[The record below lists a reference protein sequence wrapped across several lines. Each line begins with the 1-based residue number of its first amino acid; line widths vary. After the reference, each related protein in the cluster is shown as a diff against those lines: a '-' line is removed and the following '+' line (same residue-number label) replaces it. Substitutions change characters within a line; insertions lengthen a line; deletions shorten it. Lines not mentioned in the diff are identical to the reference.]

1 MKEFALVTGCGERA
15 MKALVVVVPLLFAS
29 TSFASVDIAGHW
41 RSFRHEERL
50 VRGDGPDLGDYT
62 GLPINAAARQKAD
75 AWDATI
81 LSVPERQTTPHPVT
95 YAMNG
100 PRPDMRIE
108 ELIDPE
114 TQILKAYRI
123 SGLYQRADERMI
135 WMDGRPHPSDLAEH
149 TWTGFSTGR
158 WEGNVLVVKTT
169 HIKMGFIQR
178 NGVPSSPYATLE
190 EHFVRHGDQLMSL
203 FIVHDPIYLD
213 EPLVRS
219 ANWKWSPNLRIPAR
233 TRAEPAEEFGVMER
247 GRIPHWPLGTVHDE
261 FGKRFGIPLE
271 ATFGGAQTMYPE
283 YARSPATSTSPVA
296 QKAKAPNPAPAQ
308 QALEI
313 MHVQG
318 NVHVLAGAGALITVQ
333 VGEDGLLLVDSGDG
347 TKNEALL
354 KELRELSPAR
364 INHIINTSAYA
375 AHIGGNAALA
385 ADEPEKTLL
394 PDGSTGGSL
403 AQQKAFIMRGQGAVV
418 RSHENAATEMGRVTP
433 GVPAIDRTLLPNR
446 TFFTER
452 QLFAYN
458 DEPIEMIHVPNAI
471 TTGDVIVLFRKSD
484 VISAGELFSTV
495 SYPVIDPKRGGS
507 LKGVLEG
514 LNMLIDIAVPLINQE
529 GGTRIIPARGRISN
543 EMDVVEYR
551 DMATIVHDRIQ
562 KMVADG
568 MTLQQVKNAKPT
580 LDYDGI
586 YDHPIPGSNWNAE
599 KFVEAAYLELKA
611 EAQK

>member
-1 MKEFALVTGCGERA
+1 MKEFALVKVSGERA
-15 MKALVVVVPLLFAS
+15 VKALVVVVPMLLAS
-29 TSFASVDIAGHW
+29 TAFASVDITGRW
-41 RSFRHEERL
+41 QSFRHEERL

-62 GLPINAAARQKAD
+62 GLPINAAARQKAE

-81 LSVPERQTTPHPVT
+81 LSVPERQTTPHPMT

-100 PRPDMRIE
+100 PRPNIRIE

-114 TQILKAYRI
+114 TQLIKAYRI
-123 SGLYQRADERMI
+123 SGLYQRAAERMI

-158 WEGNVLVVKTT
+158 WEGNVLIVKTT

-190 EHFVRHGDQLMSL
+190 EHFVRHGNQLMAL
-203 FIVHDPIYLD
+203 FIVNDPIYLD

-219 ANWKWSPNLRIPAR
+219 ANWKWAPTVRIDAR
-233 TRAEPAEEFGVMER
+233 TRAEPADEFGVSER
-247 GRIPHWPLGTVHDE
+247 GRIPSWPLGTVHDE

-283 YARSPATSTSPVA
+283 YARSPATSTSPVPP
-296 QKAKAPNPAPAQ
+296 KPKAPNAVAP
-308 QALEI
+308 QAMEV

-318 NVHVLAGAGALITVQ
+318 NVYVLAGAGALITVQ
-333 VGEDGLLLVDSGDG
+333 VGDDGLLLVDSGDG
-347 TKNEALL
+347 TKNAALL
-354 KELRELSPAR
+354 KELQTLSPAR
-364 INHIINTSAYA
+364 INHIINTSSGA

-385 ADEPEKTLL
+385 ADETEKNLL

-418 RSHENAATEMGRVTP
+418 RSHENVATEMGRVTP
-433 GVPAIDRTLLPNR
+433 GVPPTDRTLVPNR

-458 DEPIEMIHVPNAI
+458 DEPVEMIHVPSAI

-484 VISAGELFSTV
+484 VISTGELFSTV
-495 SYPVIDPKRGGS
+495 SYPVIDPKKGGS
-507 LKGVLEG
+507 LKGELEG

-529 GGTRIIPARGRISN
+529 GGTRIIPARGRICN

-551 DMATIVHDRIQ
+551 DMVTIVHDRIQ

-599 KFVEAAYLELKA
+599 KFVEAAYQELKA
-611 EAQK
+611 ESGK

>member
-1 MKEFALVTGCGERA
+1 MKAFALL
-15 MKALVVVVPLLFAS
+15 MPLLISSA
-29 TSFASVDIAGHW
+29 SFASVDIAGHW

-62 GLPINAAARQKAD
+62 GLPINAAARQKAE

-100 PRPDMRIE
+100 PRPDLRIE

-123 SGLYQRADERMI
+123 SGLYQRADERTI

-149 TWTGFSTGR
+149 TFTGFSTGR

-178 NGVPSSPYATLE
+178 NGVPSSPSATLE

-203 FIVHDPIYLD
+203 FIVHDPVYLD

-219 ANWKWSPNLRIPAR
+219 ANWKLAPALRIPAR

-261 FGKRFGIPLE
+261 FGKRFGISLE

-283 YARSPATSTSPVA
+283 WARSPATSTSPVPPKP
-296 QKAKAPNPAPAQ
+296 KATSAVVPP
-308 QALEI
+308 QALEVL
-313 MHVQG
+313 HVQG

-347 TKNEALL
+347 KQNAAVL
-354 KELRELSPAR
+354 KELQKLSREK
-364 INHIINTSAYA
+364 INHIINTSSDT

-403 AQQKAFIMRGQGAVV
+403 AQQKAFIMRGEGAVT
-418 RSHENAATEMGRVTP
+418 RSHENAATQMGRVTP
-433 GVPAIDRTLLPNR
+433 GAPPTDRALLPNR

-458 DEPIEMIHVPNAI
+458 NEPIEMIHVPNAI

-484 VISAGELFSTV
+484 VISTGELFSTM

-514 LNMLIDIAVPLINQE
+514 LNLVIDIAVPLINQE
-529 GGTRIIPARGRISN
+529 GGTRIIPARGRICN

-551 DMATIVHDRIQ
+551 DMVTIVHDRIQ

-586 YDHPIPGSNWNAE
+586 YNHPIPGSNWNAE
-599 KFVEAAYLELKA
+599 RFVEAAYLELKA
-611 EAQK
+611 EAGK

>member
-1 MKEFALVTGCGERA
+1 MKHFISVPGCGERA
-15 MKALVVVVPLLFAS
+15 MKAFGVLVSLLFAS
-29 TSFASVDIAGHW
+29 ASFASVDIAGHW

-62 GLPINAAARQKAD
+62 GLPINAAARQKAE

-100 PRPDMRIE
+100 PRPDFRIE

-149 TWTGFSTGR
+149 TWTGFSTGH
-158 WEGNVLVVKTT
+158 WEGNVLIVNTT

-190 EHFVRHGDQLMSL
+190 EHFVRHGDQLMAL
-203 FIVHDPIYLD
+203 FIVNDPIYLD

-219 ANWKWSPNLRIPAR
+219 ANWKWAPTIRIAAR

-247 GRIPHWPLGTVHDE
+247 GRIPSWPLGTVHDE

-271 ATFGGAQTMYPE
+271 ATFGGAKTMYPE
-283 YARSPATSTSPVA
+283 YASSPATSTSPVPP
-296 QKAKAPNPAPAQ
+296 KPKAPNPVATPQ
-308 QALEI
+308 GLEA

-318 NVHVLAGAGALITVQ
+318 NVYVLAGAGALITVQ

-347 TKNEALL
+347 TKNDAVL
-354 KELRELSPAR
+354 KELQKLSKEK
-364 INHIINTSAYA
+364 INHIINTSSNL

-385 ADEPEKTLL
+385 VDEPAKNLL

-403 AQQKAFIMRGQGAVV
+403 PQQKAFIMRGEGAVI

-433 GVPAIDRTLLPNR
+433 GVPPTDRALVPNR

-458 DEPIEMIHVPNAI
+458 NEPIEMIHVPNA
-471 TTGDVIVLFRKSD
+471 TSTGDVIVLFRKSD
-484 VISAGELFSTV
+484 VISTGELFSTV
-495 SYPVIDPKRGGS
+495 SYPVIDPKKGGS
-507 LKGVLEG
+507 LKGVMEG

-529 GGTRIIPARGRISN
+529 GGTRIIPARGRICN

-551 DMATIVHDRIQ
+551 DMVTIVHDRIQ
-562 KMVADG
+562 KMVKDG

-586 YDHPIPGSNWNAE
+586 YDHPIPGSTWNAE
-599 KFVEAAYLELKA
+599 KFIEAAYLELKA
-611 EAQK
+611 DAGK